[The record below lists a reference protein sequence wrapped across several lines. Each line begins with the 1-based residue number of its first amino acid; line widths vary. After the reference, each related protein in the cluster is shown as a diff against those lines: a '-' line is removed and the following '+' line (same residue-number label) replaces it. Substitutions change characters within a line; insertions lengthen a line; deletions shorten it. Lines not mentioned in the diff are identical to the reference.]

1 METVFRLKVSEFN
14 ESFIETIKTLFKND
28 KEIEVN
34 ISSVT
39 DFNLNISETKEEYTK
54 RIDQAI
60 ENIEN
65 NKDTISF
72 NEKEFEDLTQNLLK
86 K

>member
-14 ESFIETIKTLFKND
+14 ESFLETIKTLFKND

-34 ISSVT
+34 ISSIT
-39 DFNLNISETKEEYTK
+39 DFNLNITETKEEYTK

>member
-34 ISSVT
+34 ISSIT
-39 DFNLNISETKEEYTK
+39 DFNLNITETKEEYTK